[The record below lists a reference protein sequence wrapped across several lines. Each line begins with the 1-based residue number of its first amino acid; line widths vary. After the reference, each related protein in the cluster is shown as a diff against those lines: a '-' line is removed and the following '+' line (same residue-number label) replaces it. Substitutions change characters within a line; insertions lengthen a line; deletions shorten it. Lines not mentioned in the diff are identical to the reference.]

1 MSHEDTTGK
10 VVIKGT
16 GPRPAPP
23 KVEDSGKPPG
33 AKPVMNPTLEPGVG
47 IQAGGTPR
55 AAHPKDTESRKPPGA
70 KPARETLSK
79 LI

>member
-1 MSHEDTTGK
+1 MPHEDTAGK
-10 VVIKGT
+10 VVIRGT

-33 AKPVMNPTLEPGVG
+33 AEPVMNTTLESEVG

-55 AAHPKDTESRKPPGA
+55 AAPSKDSVSRKPPGA
-70 KPARETLSK
+70 KPAEKS
-79 LI
+79 